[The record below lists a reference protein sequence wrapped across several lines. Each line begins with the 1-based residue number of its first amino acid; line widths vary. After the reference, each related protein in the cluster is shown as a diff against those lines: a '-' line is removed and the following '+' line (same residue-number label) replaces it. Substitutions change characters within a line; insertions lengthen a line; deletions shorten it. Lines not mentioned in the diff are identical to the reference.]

1 MPANVSAVVS
11 VAFSPDGKYF
21 LTTGISDIGTGPQ
34 AVVGS
39 PTKLWEVATGKQAR
53 AFNFG
58 PYFFVYGGMSSIVAF
73 SPDGK
78 RAAVMD
84 STIHATLFDIGTGHQ
99 ICGVSHTTYVTSVAF
114 SPDGQYILTGSDDK
128 TARLWDASNC
138 GQLRV
143 FTDQASL
150 VTSVA
155 FSPDGKHILTG
166 HDDNKARLWD
176 AATGALL
183 REFTGHTSWVTSVA
197 FSPDGR
203 YVLTGSE
210 DGTARLW
217 DTDYRNTIRFACSL
231 LGRDLTSS
239 ERARFNIADDN
250 ATCGR

>member
-1 MPANVSAVVS
+1 M
-11 VAFSPDGKYF
+11 
-21 LTTGISDIGTGPQ
+21 
-34 AVVGS
+34 
-39 PTKLWEVATGKQAR
+39 
-53 AFNFG
+53 
-58 PYFFVYGGMSSIVAF
+58 
-73 SPDGK
+73 
-78 RAAVMD
+78 
-84 STIHATLFDIGTGHQ
+84 
-99 ICGVSHTTYVTSVAF
+99 
-114 SPDGQYILTGSDDK
+114 
-128 TARLWDASNC
+128 
-138 GQLRV
+138 
-143 FTDQASL
+143 
-150 VTSVA
+150 TSVA

-176 AATGALL
+176 AATGVLL

-239 ERARFNIADDN
+239 EWARFNIADDN